1 LFDYKAVVTKYN
13 NPEGIIYNNHTG
25 LARNKGYYEGMDI
38 GEIWGFVADDLFMT
52 NREVDDYLQSKDLSF
67 FKADN
72 LWQAGDLK
80 YIDVN
85 RDGKVD
91 PGKGTLDDHGDLR
104 IIGNTT
110 PKYSFGINLKAG
122 YKGFQVSTLFQGV
135 GKRDFPLAGSTY
147 LFGGKNYFKE
157 HLDYFSPQNPD
168 AYLPRLADP
177 KTDDYRVNAGYNT
190 TRYMVNAAYM
200 RMKNLTVSY
209 TFDKKMLKALRLE
222 NLRLYFTCDNLFT
235 ITSLPKSF
243 DPETLNQVNT
253 WAGGSTDV
261 P

>member
-1 LFDYKAVVTKYN
+1 
-13 NPEGIIYNNHTG
+13 
-25 LARNKGYYEGMDI
+25 
-38 GEIWGFVADDLFMT
+38 MT

-147 LFGGKNYFKE
+147 LFGG
-157 HLDYFSPQNPD
+157 
-168 AYLPRLADP
+168 R
-177 KTDDYRVNAGYNT
+177 T
-190 TRYMVNAAYM
+190 TSRNIWIISV
-200 RMKNLTVSY
+200 RRIPVPICLVWPI
-209 TFDKKMLKALRLE
+209 R
-222 NLRLYFTCDNLFT
+222 RQT
-235 ITSLPKSF
+235 IT
-243 DPETLNQVNT
+243 E
-253 WAGGSTDV
+253 
-261 P
+261 

>member
-1 LFDYKAVVTKYN
+1 
-13 NPEGIIYNNHTG
+13 
-25 LARNKGYYEGMDI
+25 
-38 GEIWGFVADDLFMT
+38 MT

-157 HLDYFSPQNPD
+157 HLDYSVRRSRCLSASSGRSED
-168 AYLPRLADP
+168 RRLQS
-177 KTDDYRVNAGYNT
+177 KCRV
-190 TRYMVNAAYM
+190 
-200 RMKNLTVSY
+200 
-209 TFDKKMLKALRLE
+209 
-222 NLRLYFTCDNLFT
+222 
-235 ITSLPKSF
+235 
-243 DPETLNQVNT
+243 
-253 WAGGSTDV
+253 
-261 P
+261 